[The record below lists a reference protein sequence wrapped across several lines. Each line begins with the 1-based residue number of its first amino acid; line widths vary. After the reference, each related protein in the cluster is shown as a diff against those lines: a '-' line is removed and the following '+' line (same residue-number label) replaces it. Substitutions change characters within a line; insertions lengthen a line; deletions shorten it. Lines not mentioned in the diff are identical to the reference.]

1 MSERTDTPWPSHPLR
16 MRATP
21 QGRQVWDV
29 VRRKWVHLTPEEWV
43 RQQLVH
49 YLIVD
54 KKFPTQLIAVERG
67 LSYNGLNKRFDV
79 LAYDRAG
86 QPLLLAECKA
96 PEVALDE
103 YTLQQIAVYNS
114 RFGARHLLVT
124 NGHTLA
130 LFTYDTQHGY
140 QAQALLPEFDALQ

>member
-1 MSERTDTPWPSHPLR
+1 
-16 MRATP
+16 MRHTSD
-21 QGRQVWDV
+21 GRQVWDV
-29 VRRKWVHLTPEEWV
+29 VRRKWVRLTPEEWV

-54 KKFPTQLIAVERG
+54 KKFPAQLIAVERG
-67 LSYNGLNKRFDV
+67 LSYNGLLKRFDL

-96 PEVALDE
+96 PEVSLDTD
-103 YTLQQIAVYNS
+103 TLHQIAVYNS

-130 LFTYDTQHGY
+130 LFTYDS
-140 QAQALLPEFDALQ
+140 QAGFQSQTLLPEFEALL